1 MADVSINLNCVA
13 AHVRRKTRLRRTRP
27 AELESG
33 KIIGKISHLSEAK
46 KNLFPRLLAATERD
60 VFFRTLGVISRGK
73 KIYDDGFS
81 EPVVVASSS
90 SSSSSRRRLE
100 PSTEADVVIVKSA
113 IQSGSADNFTH
124 HFHDYR
130 RRCCC
135 CFPSVSHLR
144 KYVF

>member
-130 RRCCC
+130 RRRCC